1 MTRERLAARA
11 LGAYPPVVAAA
22 QGDEMIA
29 TLLDASAGSRAR
41 FARELAG
48 LVRAGLNARAA
59 ENARAGARRLI
70 ADGLCLAG
78 AWIMTLNLSVLVAQR
93 ARGMRDPLLVWPSIA
108 LLAAALA
115 IALVGRDRLAGTA
128 ALVWLALRMP
138 ALLHDHPGLGGVVGE
153 LIPLACFT
161 VMVVTPRRRAL
172 DLRGLVWLVV
182 PAGLLATFGSPD
194 GGGLLLVVVALGA
207 ILVVLVAVALLPT
220 DPRLAIAGA
229 VPTTGLGMGVA
240 GAPSAS
246 IVAAVLLMATA
257 PAVVALTIVRTRR
270 LQAGQR
276 RI

>member
-11 LGAYPPVVAAA
+11 LGAYPPAVVAAD
-22 QGDEMIA
+22 GDEMIA
-29 TLLDASAGSRAR
+29 TLLDASAGSRRR
-41 FARELAG
+41 FAAELAG

-78 AWIMTLNLSVLVAQR
+78 VWIMTLNLSVLLAQR
-93 ARGMRDPLLVWPSIA
+93 ARGLRDPLLAWPSIA

-115 IALVGRDRLAGTA
+115 LALVGRDRLAGTV
-128 ALVWLALRMP
+128 ALVWMALRMP
-138 ALLHDHPGLGGVVGE
+138 ALLHDHPGPGGVVGE
-153 LIPLACFT
+153 LLPLTCFA
-161 VMVVTPRRRAL
+161 VLMLAPRHRAL
-172 DLRGLVWLVV
+172 DPRGLVWLVV

-194 GGGLLLVVVALGA
+194 GRGLLLVVVAVAA

-240 GAPSAS
+240 AAPSAS
-246 IVAAVLLMATA
+246 MVAAVLLMATA
-257 PAVVALTIVRTRR
+257 PAVLALTVVRTRR
-270 LQAGQR
+270 LRAPQR
-276 RI
+276 RL